1 MKRIN
6 ILFTT
11 LIIATLG
18 VFTSCEDESYLAPQI
33 SFTNGVTEAELDPGV
48 SSYTITGTITAEAG
62 LDEVKLFAVDDFG
75 ETQIGDAIV
84 SFNAGSPVTEGADG
98 VYDFVFDIE
107 NIEGDITVEV
117 QATDTENQT
126 TSRNF
131 EIMADAS
138 VMLTD
143 PIDDTWSREGGDAG
157 TGVDMFGLQWVNN
170 LKADVNAVIAK
181 EDAEKFVQLN
191 ESDWNDIQTYDELVA
206 AVDNADDMS
215 DYRGVSAEVD
225 ATYNDVL
232 ATKYNGEYYLILVQ
246 SADVTV
252 DDVTGTTVVIDIDY
266 KTAPEE

>member
-143 PIDDTWSREGGDAG
+143 PIDHTWRSAG
-157 TGVDMFGLQWVNN
+157 ANPATGLDMFGLKWEVNIE
-170 LKADVNAVIAK
+170 KAFFVKI
-181 EDAEKFVQLN
+181 EEGDADKFVRLGD
-191 ESDWNDIQTYDELVA
+191 SDWDNIQTYDELVA
-206 AVDNADDMS
+206 AVDEADAIQSYED
-215 DYRGVSAEVD
+215 VSAGQD
-225 ATYNDVL
+225 GTYNDVL
-232 ATKYNGEYYLILVQ
+232 ATKYNDEYYLILVE
-246 SADVTV
+246 SADVSV
-252 DDVTGTTVVIDIDY
+252 DNTGTTVVIDIDY